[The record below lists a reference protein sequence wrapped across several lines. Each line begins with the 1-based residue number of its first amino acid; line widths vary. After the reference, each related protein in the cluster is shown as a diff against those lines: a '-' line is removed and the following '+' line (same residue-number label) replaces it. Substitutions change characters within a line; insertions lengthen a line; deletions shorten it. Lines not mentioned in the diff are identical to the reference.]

1 MTIRPARQDDAEGI
15 TELWKTMAKQHRR
28 YDSSVWCWSD
38 DAPVAWKRHLSDMIG
53 NENVAVLVAEVDGE
67 LVGFAGAC
75 VNDNPD
81 IFQIRK
87 AGEIWDVFVR
97 DDCRGH
103 GVGKALMQA
112 TEQALADRGAEDS
125 KLHVALHNPGAIEF
139 YKALGYEPVM
149 YRMYKRI

>member
-1 MTIRPARQDDAEGI
+1 
-15 TELWKTMAKQHRR
+15 
-28 YDSSVWCWSD
+28 
-38 DAPVAWKRHLSDMIG
+38 
-53 NENVAVLVAEVDGE
+53 DGE